1 MFPIREWLALLPD
14 PRMAVPYE
22 PPASFAPGASRGGTG
37 LIELF
42 TRHPVACN
50 LVMVIMLLVGA
61 ASLTRLNMQYFPDF
75 EVDVITVEVYWRG
88 ATAEDVETAVTG
100 PLERE
105 LLTLVG
111 LDSSTSSSRLGAS
124 RISLRYEEGTDMA
137 RALEEVKDRVASI
150 RTLPATAETPV
161 VSRIVDYE
169 PVARLLVSGGDLPR
183 LRPIVR
189 RIERE
194 LLGRGIARIDVSGLP
209 PEELAIQVPSAA
221 LRDLDTSL
229 AEIARRVADLSLDVP
244 AGNVGRGGMSK
255 QIRALEQR
263 RREIGFEDLPL
274 PAGEDGRTV
283 TLGEVA
289 TVERRPR
296 GSAARTLYEGR
307 PAVTLLLRRAPGMDN
322 VESAR
327 ILHEWLDEQ
336 RGRWPPGVEVFSYDE
351 SWEQIRERT
360 LLLAENGASGLVLVL
375 VVLFVFLN
383 SRLAFWVAAGI
394 PVSLLAALAVLYA
407 TGGSINLVSLLGLIM
422 TLGIIV
428 DDAVVVGEEAL
439 TQSQRGAG
447 PLAAAQTGA
456 RRMLAPVLA
465 SSLTTIAAFLPL
477 MLVGG
482 PLGAVLFSIPLIVI
496 CVILA
501 SLVESFLVLPGHLYR
516 GFRGVSGKE
525 PGALRRGFD
534 RGFERFRERA
544 FRPLARA
551 AVGQPWTV
559 LSCAAAALLLC
570 IGLLLGERLSF
581 RLFPTPETAILNAE
595 ARFISGTPPAEVE
608 GFVAHLTQT
617 LREAEADLGEALVE
631 VAVAEVGDQSAD
643 VTVEL
648 VTPDQRNIRNPEI
661 LAAWRE
667 RIRQPPGLES
677 LSLTEQRDGPTGPDL
692 TVSLSGDDAGAL
704 KAAALEVASLLAVPG
719 VSGVADDLP
728 FGQEQLVYR
737 LTPRAVVLGLTVSD
751 VGEQL
756 RAAYDGHLAQIFQHE
771 GEELEVRVVLP
782 DEERHD
788 PASLGAFSVA
798 LPGGGSLP
806 LASAVEIEPRRGF
819 DVLRHRNGRL
829 AVRVTAHVDAGVTS
843 GSEVFADLMEGPL
856 PAVMERHG
864 VEPTLVG
871 SRTQQRTMEDMAFGA
886 VLALAL
892 IYMVLAFIF
901 ASWGWPVVVMSVIP
915 FGLIGA
921 VFGHWLL
928 GIDLTILSLFG
939 LFGLAGIVVN
949 DSIVL
954 IVAYKELKQ
963 SGVPWR
969 AAIEEA
975 ACLRLRAVLITSLTT
990 IGGLTPLM
998 FETSLHAQFVIPI
1011 AASITFGLGAATFL
1025 VLLLVP
1031 ALLSLYE
1038 SVATRW
1044 EKPAG
1049 RLAAEA
1055 G

>member
-1 MFPIREWLALLPD
+1 
-14 PRMAVPYE
+14 MAAPPSE
-22 PPASFAPGASRGGTG
+22 PPASLAPGASPGRSG

-42 TRHPVACN
+42 ARHPVACN

-61 ASLTRLNMQYFPDF
+61 ASLTRLNMQYFPDYD
-75 EVDVITVEVYWRG
+75 VDVITVEVYWRG
-88 ATAEDVETAVTG
+88 ATAEDVETAITG

-111 LDSSTSSSRLGAS
+111 LEESTSLSRLGAS

-137 RALEEVKDRVASI
+137 LALEEVKDRVASI
-150 RTLPATAETPV
+150 RNLPATAEEPV
-161 VSRIVDYE
+161 ISRIVDYE

-221 LRDLDTSL
+221 LRDLDASL
-229 AEIARRVADLSLDVP
+229 AEIARRVAALSLDLP

-255 QIRALEQR
+255 QLRALEQR

-274 PAGEDGRTV
+274 TAGEDGRTV
-283 TLGEVA
+283 TLGEIA

-307 PAVTLLLRRAPGMDN
+307 PAVTLNLRRAPGMDN
-322 VESAR
+322 LESAR

-360 LLLAENGASGLVLVL
+360 WLLAENGASGLVLV
-375 VVLFVFLN
+375 VAVLFVFLN

-407 TGGSINLVSLLGLIM
+407 AGGSINLVSLLGLIM

-482 PLGAVLFSIPLIVI
+482 ALGAVLFDIPLIVI

-501 SLVESFLVLPGHLYR
+501 SLIESFLVLPGHLYR
-516 GFRGVSGKE
+516 GFRSVSGRE
-525 PGALRRGFD
+525 PGRVRRGFD
-534 RGFERFRERA
+534 RGFDRFRERT

-570 IGLLLGERLSF
+570 VGLLLGERLAF
-581 RLFPTPETAILNAE
+581 RLFPTPETAIVNAE
-595 ARFISGTPPAEVE
+595 ARFISGTSPAEVE
-608 GFVAHLTQT
+608 GFVTHLTQT
-617 LREAEADLGEALVE
+617 LREAEAGFGEALVE

-643 VTVEL
+643 VMVEL
-648 VTPDQRNIRNPEI
+648 VTPDRRNTRNPEL

-677 LSLTEQRDGPTGPDL
+677 LSLAEQRDGPTGPDL
-692 TVSLSGDDAGAL
+692 TVSLTGDDAGAL
-704 KAAALEVASLLAVPG
+704 KAAALEVASLLAVVPG
-719 VSGVADDLP
+719 VSSVADDLP

-737 LTPRAVVLGLTVSD
+737 LTPRAVVLGLTVAD

-782 DEERHD
+782 DEERYD

-819 DVLRHRNGRL
+819 DVLGHRNGRL

-843 GSEVFADLMEGPL
+843 GSEVFADLMAGPL
-856 PAVMERHG
+856 PAIMERHG

-871 SRTQQRTMEDMAFGA
+871 SRTQRRTMEDMALGA

-892 IYMVLAFIF
+892 IYLVLAFIF

-963 SGVPWR
+963 SGTPWR

-1049 RLAAEA
+1049 RAAAEA
-1055 G
+1055 A

>member
-1 MFPIREWLALLPD
+1 
-14 PRMAVPYE
+14 MAAPSE
-22 PPASFAPGASRGGTG
+22 PPASLAPGASPARSG

-42 TRHPVACN
+42 ARHPVACN

-61 ASLTRLNMQYFPDF
+61 ASLTRLNMQYFPDYD
-75 EVDVITVEVYWRG
+75 VDVITVEALWRG
-88 ATAEDVETAVTG
+88 AAAEDVETAITG

-111 LDSSTSSSRLGAS
+111 LEESTSLSRLGAS

-137 RALEEVKDRVASI
+137 LALEEVKDRVASI
-150 RTLPATAETPV
+150 RNLPASAEEPV
-161 VSRIVDYE
+161 ISRIVDYE

-229 AEIARRVADLSLDVP
+229 AEVARRVAALSLDLP

-255 QIRALEQR
+255 QLRALEQR

-274 PAGEDGRTV
+274 TAGEDGRTV
-283 TLGEVA
+283 TLGEIA

-307 PAVTLLLRRAPGMDN
+307 PAVTLNLRRAPGMDN
-322 VESAR
+322 LESAR

-360 LLLAENGASGLVLVL
+360 WLLAENGASGLVLV
-375 VVLFVFLN
+375 VAVLFVFLN

-407 TGGSINLVSLLGLIM
+407 AGGSINLVSLLGLIM

-482 PLGAVLFSIPLIVI
+482 ALGAVLFDIPLIVI

-501 SLVESFLVLPGHLYR
+501 SLIESFLVLPGHLYR
-516 GFRGVSGKE
+516 GFRSVSGRE
-525 PGALRRGFD
+525 PGRVRRGFD
-534 RGFERFRERA
+534 RGFDRFRERT

-570 IGLLLGERLSF
+570 VGLLLGERLAF
-581 RLFPTPETAILNAE
+581 RLFPTPETAIVNAE
-595 ARFISGTPPAEVE
+595 ARFISGTSPAEVE
-608 GFVAHLTQT
+608 GFVAHLTRT
-617 LREAEADLGEALVE
+617 LREAEADFGEALVE

-643 VTVEL
+643 VMVEL
-648 VTPDQRNIRNPEI
+648 VTPDLRNTRNPEL

-677 LSLTEQRDGPTGPDL
+677 LSLVEQRDGPTGPDL
-692 TVSLSGDDAGAL
+692 TVSLTGDDAGAL
-704 KAAALEVASLLAVPG
+704 KAAALEVASLLAVVPG
-719 VSGVADDLP
+719 VSSVADDLP

-737 LTPRAVVLGLTVSD
+737 LTPRAVVLGLTVAD

-782 DEERHD
+782 DEERYD

-843 GSEVFADLMEGPL
+843 GSEVFADLMAGPL
-856 PAVMERHG
+856 PAIMERHG

-871 SRTQQRTMEDMAFGA
+871 SRTQRRTMEDMALGA

-892 IYMVLAFIF
+892 IYLVLAFIF
-901 ASWGWPVVVMSVIP
+901 ASWGWPLVVMSVIP

-963 SGVPWR
+963 SGTPWR

-1049 RLAAEA
+1049 RAAAEA
-1055 G
+1055 A

>member
-1 MFPIREWLALLPD
+1 
-14 PRMAVPYE
+14 MAAPSE
-22 PPASFAPGASRGGTG
+22 PPASLAPGASPARSG

-42 TRHPVACN
+42 ARHPVACN

-61 ASLTRLNMQYFPDF
+61 ASLTRLNMQYFPDYD
-75 EVDVITVEVYWRG
+75 VDVIIVEVYWRG
-88 ATAEDVETAVTG
+88 ATAEDVETAITG

-111 LDSSTSSSRLGAS
+111 LEESTSLSRLGAS

-137 RALEEVKDRVASI
+137 LALEEVKDRVASI
-150 RTLPATAETPV
+150 RNLPASAEEPV
-161 VSRIVDYE
+161 ISRIVDYE

-221 LRDLDTSL
+221 LRDLDASL
-229 AEIARRVADLSLDVP
+229 AEIARRVAALSLDLP

-255 QIRALEQR
+255 QLRALEQR

-274 PAGEDGRTV
+274 TAGEDGRTV
-283 TLGEVA
+283 TLGEIA

-307 PAVTLLLRRAPGMDN
+307 PAVTLNLRRAPGMDN
-322 VESAR
+322 LESAR

-360 LLLAENGASGLVLVL
+360 WLLAENGASGLVLV
-375 VVLFVFLN
+375 VAVLFVFLN

-407 TGGSINLVSLLGLIM
+407 AGGSINLVSLLGLIM

-482 PLGAVLFSIPLIVI
+482 ALGAVLFDIPLIVI

-501 SLVESFLVLPGHLYR
+501 SLIESFLVLPGHLYR
-516 GFRGVSGKE
+516 GFRSVSGRE
-525 PGALRRGFD
+525 PGRVRRGFD
-534 RGFERFRERA
+534 RGFDRFRERT

-570 IGLLLGERLSF
+570 VGLLLGERLAF
-581 RLFPTPETAILNAE
+581 RLFPTPETAIVNAE
-595 ARFISGTPPAEVE
+595 ARFISGTSPAEVE

-617 LREAEADLGEALVE
+617 LREAEADFGEALVE

-643 VTVEL
+643 VMVEL
-648 VTPDQRNIRNPEI
+648 VTPDRRNTRNPEL

-677 LSLTEQRDGPTGPDL
+677 LSLAEQRDGPTGPDL
-692 TVSLSGDDAGAL
+692 TVSLTGDDAGAL
-704 KAAALEVASLLAVPG
+704 KAAALEVASLLAVVPG
-719 VSGVADDLP
+719 VSSVADDLP

-737 LTPRAVVLGLTVSD
+737 LTPRAVVLGLTVAD

-782 DEERHD
+782 DEERYD

-819 DVLRHRNGRL
+819 DVLGHRNGRL

-843 GSEVFADLMEGPL
+843 GSEVFADLMAGPL
-856 PAVMERHG
+856 PAIMERHG

-871 SRTQQRTMEDMAFGA
+871 SRTQRRTMEDMALGA

-892 IYMVLAFIF
+892 IYLVLAFIF

-963 SGVPWR
+963 SGTPWR

-1049 RLAAEA
+1049 RAAAEA
-1055 G
+1055 A

>member
-1 MFPIREWLALLPD
+1 
-14 PRMAVPYE
+14 MAAPSE
-22 PPASFAPGASRGGTG
+22 PPASLAPGASPARSG

-42 TRHPVACN
+42 ARHPVACN

-61 ASLTRLNMQYFPDF
+61 ASLTRLNMQYFPDYD
-75 EVDVITVEVYWRG
+75 VDVITVEVYWRG
-88 ATAEDVETAVTG
+88 ATAEDVETAITG

-111 LDSSTSSSRLGAS
+111 LEESTSLSRLGAS

-137 RALEEVKDRVASI
+137 LALEEVKDRVASI
-150 RTLPATAETPV
+150 RNLPASAEEPV
-161 VSRIVDYE
+161 ISRIVDYE

-221 LRDLDTSL
+221 LRDLDASL
-229 AEIARRVADLSLDVP
+229 AEIARRVAALSLDLP

-255 QIRALEQR
+255 QLRALEQR

-274 PAGEDGRTV
+274 TAGEDGRTV
-283 TLGEVA
+283 TLGEIA

-307 PAVTLLLRRAPGMDN
+307 PAVTLNLRRAPGMDN
-322 VESAR
+322 LESAR

-360 LLLAENGASGLVLVL
+360 WLLAENGASGLVLV
-375 VVLFVFLN
+375 VAVLFVFLN

-407 TGGSINLVSLLGLIM
+407 AGGSINLVSLLGLIM

-482 PLGAVLFSIPLIVI
+482 ALGAVLFDIPLIVI

-501 SLVESFLVLPGHLYR
+501 SLIESFLVLPGHLYR
-516 GFRGVSGKE
+516 GFRSVSGRE
-525 PGALRRGFD
+525 PGRVRRGFD
-534 RGFERFRERA
+534 RGFDRFRERT

-570 IGLLLGERLSF
+570 AGLLLGERLAF
-581 RLFPTPETAILNAE
+581 RLFPTPETAIVNAE
-595 ARFISGTPPAEVE
+595 ARFISGTSPAEVE
-608 GFVAHLTQT
+608 GFVAHLTRT
-617 LREAEADLGEALVE
+617 LREAEAGFGEALVE

-643 VTVEL
+643 VMVEL
-648 VTPDQRNIRNPEI
+648 VTPDLRNTRNPEL

-677 LSLTEQRDGPTGPDL
+677 LSLVEQRDGPTGPDL
-692 TVSLSGDDAGAL
+692 TVSLTGDDAGAL
-704 KAAALEVASLLAVPG
+704 KAAALEVASLLAVVPG
-719 VSGVADDLP
+719 VSSVADDLP

-737 LTPRAVVLGLTVSD
+737 LTPRAVVLGLTVAD

-782 DEERHD
+782 DEERYD

-843 GSEVFADLMEGPL
+843 GSEVFADLMAGPL
-856 PAVMERHG
+856 PAIMERHG

-871 SRTQQRTMEDMAFGA
+871 SRTQRRTMEDMALGA

-892 IYMVLAFIF
+892 IYLVLAFIF

-963 SGVPWR
+963 SGTPWR

-1049 RLAAEA
+1049 RAAAEA
-1055 G
+1055 A

>member
-1 MFPIREWLALLPD
+1 
-14 PRMAVPYE
+14 MAAPSE
-22 PPASFAPGASRGGTG
+22 PPASLAPGASPARSG

-42 TRHPVACN
+42 ARHPVACN

-61 ASLTRLNMQYFPDF
+61 ASLTRLNMQYFPDYD
-75 EVDVITVEVYWRG
+75 VDVITVEALWRG
-88 ATAEDVETAVTG
+88 AAAEDVETAITG

-111 LDSSTSSSRLGAS
+111 LEESTSLSRLGAS

-137 RALEEVKDRVASI
+137 LALEEVKDRVASI
-150 RTLPATAETPV
+150 RNLPASAEEPV
-161 VSRIVDYE
+161 ISRIVDYE

-209 PEELAIQVPSAA
+209 PEELAIQVPSAT

-229 AEIARRVADLSLDVP
+229 AEVARRVAALSLDLP

-255 QIRALEQR
+255 QLRALEQR

-274 PAGEDGRTV
+274 TAGEDGRTV

-307 PAVTLLLRRAPGMDN
+307 PAVTLNLRRAPGMDN
-322 VESAR
+322 LESAR

-360 LLLAENGASGLVLVL
+360 WLLAENGASGLVLV
-375 VVLFVFLN
+375 VAVLFVFLN

-407 TGGSINLVSLLGLIM
+407 AGGSINLVSLLGLIM

-482 PLGAVLFSIPLIVI
+482 ALGAVLFDIPLIVI

-501 SLVESFLVLPGHLYR
+501 SLIESFLVLPGHLYR
-516 GFRGVSGKE
+516 GFRSVSGRE
-525 PGALRRGFD
+525 PGRVRRGFD
-534 RGFERFRERA
+534 RGFDRFRERT

-570 IGLLLGERLSF
+570 AGLLLGERLAF
-581 RLFPTPETAILNAE
+581 RLFPTPETAIVNAE
-595 ARFISGTPPAEVE
+595 ARFISGTSPAEVE

-617 LREAEADLGEALVE
+617 LREAEAGFGEALVE

-643 VTVEL
+643 VMVEL
-648 VTPDQRNIRNPEI
+648 VTPDLRNTRNPEL

-677 LSLTEQRDGPTGPDL
+677 LSLVEQRDGPTGPDL
-692 TVSLSGDDAGAL
+692 TVSLTGDDAGAL
-704 KAAALEVASLLAVPG
+704 KAAALEVASLLAVVPG
-719 VSGVADDLP
+719 VSSVADDLP

-737 LTPRAVVLGLTVSD
+737 LTPRAVVLGLTVAD

-782 DEERHD
+782 DEERYD

-856 PAVMERHG
+856 PAIMERHG

-871 SRTQQRTMEDMAFGA
+871 SRTQRRTMEDMALGA

-892 IYMVLAFIF
+892 IYLVLAFIF

-963 SGVPWR
+963 SGTPWR

-1049 RLAAEA
+1049 RAAAEA
-1055 G
+1055 A